1 MHSLD
6 KEDVVH
12 IHNGIQLGH
21 KREKTV
27 SFAATWMHRDDQGKC
42 SKSETQ
48 RQIPYNITY
57 MWNLKYA
64 TNEPVCET
72 ETKSGT

>member
-1 MHSLD
+1 MEYDLAIKKKKQCHLQQ
-6 KEDVVH
+6 H
-12 IHNGIQLGH
+12 GC
-21 KREKTV
+21 T
-27 SFAATWMHRDDQGKC
+27 RDYQAKW

-57 MWNLKYA
+57 MWNVKYD